1 VSGSTI
7 TANWANPITG
17 TYTLQITITAH

>member
-7 TANWANPITG
+7 TANWANPIAG
-17 TYTLQITITAH
+17 TYTLPITITAH